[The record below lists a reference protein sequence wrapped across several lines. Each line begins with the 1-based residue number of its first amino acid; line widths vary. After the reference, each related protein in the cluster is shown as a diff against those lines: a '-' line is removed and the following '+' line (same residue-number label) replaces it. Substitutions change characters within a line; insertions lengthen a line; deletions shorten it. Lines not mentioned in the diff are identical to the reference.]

1 MNNYNEPNI
10 DKSQSGGSSQV
21 ASDEGMNKKSKPGNQ
36 WQEPEK
42 QSGQRI
48 FTQPD
53 NPPKRQGESEDDS
66 IADEKKPT
74 RQMTG
79 GPDKPTA

>member
-1 MNNYNEPNI
+1 MDNYNEPNK

-21 ASDEGMNKKSKPGNQ
+21 ASDEDMNKKNKPGNQ

-42 QSGQRI
+42 
-48 FTQPD
+48 QPD